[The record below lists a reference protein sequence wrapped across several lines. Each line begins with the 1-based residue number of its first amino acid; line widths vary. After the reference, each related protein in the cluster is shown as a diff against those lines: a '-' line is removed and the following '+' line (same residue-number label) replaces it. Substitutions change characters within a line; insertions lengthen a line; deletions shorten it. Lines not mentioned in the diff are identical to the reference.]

1 MAHTFE
7 IHGEV
12 ATEVTVNRWG
22 RLELIVE
29 TGSGLTPIYVPR
41 AAGVGA
47 EVAALSSGDR
57 IAVQIEKD
65 GKSWEVLEVR
75 ITYARGFPRI
85 G

>member
-12 ATEVTVNRWG
+12 ATEVTANRWG

-41 AAGVGA
+41 GA
-47 EVAALSSGDR
+47 RVASEIAALSSGDR
-57 IAVQIEKD
+57 IAVEIERD
-65 GKSWEVLEVR
+65 GKLWDVLSVR
-75 ITYARGFPRI
+75 ITYARGLPQN